1 MLIFIELWN
10 TNDKWDALTPD
21 EQNTLV
27 YDLVKSLEDLDG
39 PGGIDMVGWG
49 MQVEKVDHKLPYQLF
64 AIWKVPDEK
73 QLARVQRA
81 LHRAGWYDY
90 VNQVNVA
97 GRLLKSP
104 TDLPIYGG
112 QQP

>member
-1 MLIFIELWN
+1 MLVFVELWN
-10 TNDKWDALTPD
+10 TTEKFDALTPE

-39 PGGIDMVGWG
+39 AGGIKMLGWG
-49 MQVEKVDHKLPYQLF
+49 MQSKKVDRQLPYQLF

-81 LHRAGWYDY
+81 LKRAGWYEY

-97 GRLLKSP
+97 GLLLKSP
-104 TDLPIYGG
+104 TD